1 MSVDPLTKS
10 YPELTPYQFASN
22 SPVSGIDLDGKEFL
36 LMITPQYTSGNM
48 VVSAQV
54 SEVDLTKSVKDIEF
68 LAHHIGAENMKN
80 IINNYKQEDRN
91 KLNFIM
97 AYNHESAMFEY
108 TGNMLA
114 AEVVGEKIDKYA
126 YGKFGPFTF
135 HSDGW
140 YENDED
146 GLKHGLQRINDV
158 ANVMTSAATLGE
170 GTYLIN
176 SGKLATEG
184 LIYKGATYTSM
195 GLSANYLAE
204 QATGTNLLN
213 NTLTKLIGE
222 ENAKNVEI
230 GLNLYSGFFGSIG
243 AIKDFKKNG
252 GISPGAVGDIKG
264 TIETTSKILS
274 KLY

>member
-1 MSVDPLTKS
+1 MDPLTKS

-36 LMITPQYTSGNM
+36 IMITPQYTSGNM
-48 VVSAQV
+48 VVSSQI

-108 TGNMLA
+108 TGNILA
-114 AEVVGEKIDKYA
+114 PEIVGEKIDKYA

-170 GTYLIN
+170 GAFLIN
-176 SGKLATEG
+176 SSKLAEAS
-184 LIYKGATYTSM
+184 LITKGATYTSM
-195 GLSANYLAE
+195 GLATNYLAE

-213 NTLTKLIGE
+213 NTITRLIGE
-222 ENAKNVEI
+222 EKAKNVEI
-230 GLNLYSGFFGSIG
+230 LLNLFSGGFGSG
-243 AIKDFKKNG
+243 DAIIDFKKNG
-252 GISPGAVGDIKG
+252 GITPGAVGDMKG
-264 TIETTSKILS
+264 TIESS
-274 KLY
+274 

>member
-1 MSVDPLTKS
+1 LTKS

-36 LMITPQYTSGNM
+36 IIITPQYTSGNM

-80 IINNYKQEDRN
+80 IINNYNQEDRN

-108 TGNMLA
+108 TGNILA
-114 AEVVGEKIDKYA
+114 PEIVGEKIDKYA

-135 HSDGW
+135 HRDGW

-158 ANVMTSAATLGE
+158 TNVMTSAATLGE
-170 GTYLIN
+170 G
-176 SGKLATEG
+176 
-184 LIYKGATYTSM
+184 ATYTSM
-195 GLSANYLAE
+195 GLATNYLAE

-213 NTLTKLIGE
+213 NTLTRLIGE
-222 ENAKNVEI
+222 DKAKNIEI
-230 GLNLYSGFFGSIG
+230 LLNLFSGGFGSG
-243 AIKDFKKNG
+243 DAIIDFKKNG
-252 GISPGAVGDIKG
+252 GITPGAVGDMKG
-264 TIETTSKILS
+264 TIESSGQIFSSLFH
-274 KLY
+274 